1 MGGSRF
7 RLFAVVILEGI
18 SLAIIGYIAGCIVSR
33 LAMFFL
39 SSYTDNNFNYTLQ
52 EWATPTDLSL
62 LIASI
67 IIGGAAAVI
76 PAIKAMKTNISKTL
90 SQ

>member
-1 MGGSRF
+1 M
-7 RLFAVVILEGI
+7 FAIVILEGI
-18 SLAIIGYIAGCIVSR
+18 SFAIIGYIVGFVTSR

-52 EWATPTDLSL
+52 KWATLTDLSL

-67 IIGGAAAVI
+67 IIGAAAAVI
-76 PAIKAMKTNISKTL
+76 PAFKAMKTNISKTL